1 MRPFVGRGAPIVNSG
16 GGAAGRGSVPA
27 GHGFLEAGGRRLE
40 YAWHGPPPDAAPTL
54 VFLHEGLGCV
64 SLWRD
69 FPERLAEA
77 TGCGALVYSRAGYG
91 RSDPVP
97 LPRPVRFMHDEGL
110 RVLPEVLDAA
120 GVRDAVLVGHSD
132 GASIALVHA
141 GSGAAGRV
149 RALVLEAPHV
159 FVEDESVRSI
169 AAIGEAYRD
178 TELRAKLARHHGD
191 NVDCAF
197 HGWNGVWLD
206 PGFRAWNIEEYLPRV
221 TVPVLV
227 VQGEAD
233 EYGTLAQVEAVR
245 GGAAGP
251 VETVVLPGVGHSPH
265 RDAPE
270 ATLGA
275 MARFVSAVL
284 AS

>member
-1 MRPFVGRGAPIVNSG
+1 
-16 GGAAGRGSVPA
+16 VPA
-27 GHGFLEAGGRRLE
+27 GPGFLEAGGHRLE
-40 YAWHGPPPDAAPTL
+40 YAWHGPPPDRAPTL

-69 FPERLAEA
+69 FPARLAEA

-120 GVRDAVLVGHSD
+120 GVRGAVLVGHSD
-132 GASIALVHA
+132 GASIALIHA

-149 RALVLEAPHV
+149 RALALEAPHV
-159 FVEDESVRSI
+159 FVEDLTVASI
-169 AAIGEAYRD
+169 AAIGGAYRD
-178 TELRAKLARHHGD
+178 AGLRARLARHHGG

-197 HGWNGVWLD
+197 QGWNGVWLD
-206 PGFRAWNIEEYLPRV
+206 PEFRAWNVEEYLPRIA
-221 TVPVLV
+221 VPVLL
-227 VQGEAD
+227 VQGGAD
-233 EYGTLAQVEAVR
+233 EYGTLAQVEAIR
-245 GGAAGP
+245 RRAAGP

-265 RDAPE
+265 RDAPD

-275 MARFVSAVL
+275 MTRFVAAVL
-284 AS
+284 DT

>member
-1 MRPFVGRGAPIVNSG
+1 MTE
-16 GGAAGRGSVPA
+16 
-27 GHGFLEAGGRRLE
+27 FLEAGGQRLE
-40 YAWHGPPPDAAPTL
+40 YAWHGPPPGEAPTL

-69 FPERLAEA
+69 FPARLAEA

-91 RSDPVP
+91 RSDPVD
-97 LPRPVRFMHDEGL
+97 LPRPVSFMHHEGL

-159 FVEDESVRSI
+159 FVEDVSVASI
-169 AAIGEAYRD
+169 ARAGEAYRGTD
-178 TELRAKLARHHGD
+178 LRAKLARHHGG

-197 HGWNGVWLD
+197 RGWNEVWLH
-206 PGFRAWNIEEYLPRV
+206 PEFRAWNLEAYLPAIS
-221 TVPVLV
+221 VPVLV

-245 GGAAGP
+245 TGVRGP
-251 VETVVLPGVGHSPH
+251 VETLVLPGVGHSPH
-265 RDAPE
+265 RDRPDE
-270 ATLGA
+270 TLAA
-275 MARFVSAVL
+275 MAAFVRRAL
-284 AS
+284 A